1 MLFRSRD
8 ALARHL
14 PDVQVLATEELADED
29 RVEVFASVGGGEVLR
44 AA

>member
-1 MLFRSRD
+1 VRD
-8 ALARHL
+8 ALCRHF
-14 PDVQVLATEELADED
+14 PDVQVVAAEELADEE